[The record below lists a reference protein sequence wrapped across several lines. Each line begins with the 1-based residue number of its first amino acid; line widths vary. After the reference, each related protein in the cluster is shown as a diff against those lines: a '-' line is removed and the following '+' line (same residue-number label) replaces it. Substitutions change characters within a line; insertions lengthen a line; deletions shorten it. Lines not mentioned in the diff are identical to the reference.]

1 VTFISEYLTSNL
13 PFVGFVND
21 VVSNCSLADFFFF
34 GFSCS
39 VVVVSLVFVVVSL
52 VVVSLA
58 LLPVLQKTSVE

>member
-1 VTFISEYLTSNL
+1 M
-13 PFVGFVND
+13 
-21 VVSNCSLADFFFF
+21 SNCSLADFFFF

-39 VVVVSLVFVVVSL
+39 VVVVSLVVVVVSLVFVVVSL